1 MLSMKFNFF
10 PSYIN
15 LNFDIHKSYIT
26 IPSVLSKKMNIILS
40 TNKNT
45 SIPRGFKHY
54 EMYPPHGQKVN
65 NLILVINNDYELENC
80 DHRIKYAKFKK
91 LSVIIDIENS
101 NNDNQVNNERLVKNL
116 IPYNFDNHNLFVTN
130 GCYKLP
136 RIYKE
141 IESYMSLGPK
151 FWDKKYFVEFLIVIS
166 FLGLIIFL
174 QCNTT
179 TLLQTQIS
187 NSYDNI
193 TTYLNIEVGKFK
205 EEIHNNFTSYISY
218 ELDKLKS
225 ENYDNREY
233 IIINITKIHQDNFNI
248 VEYNLNKL
256 ITANDETQISIVN
269 SVIDNFNKLNIV
281 TENLMDNLNTKLD
294 NKVDDIEQDILEK
307 IDTMG
312 NTIIDK
318 IRHITTAI
326 YAYRWH

>member
-1 MLSMKFNFF
+1 
-10 PSYIN
+10 
-15 LNFDIHKSYIT
+15 
-26 IPSVLSKKMNIILS
+26 
-40 TNKNT
+40 
-45 SIPRGFKHY
+45 
-54 EMYPPHGQKVN
+54 MYPPHGQKVN